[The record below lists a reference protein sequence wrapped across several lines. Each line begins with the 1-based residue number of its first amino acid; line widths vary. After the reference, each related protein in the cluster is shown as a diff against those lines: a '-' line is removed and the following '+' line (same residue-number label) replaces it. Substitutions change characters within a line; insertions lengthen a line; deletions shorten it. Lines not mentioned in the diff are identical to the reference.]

1 MAFVLSRTEVEAL
14 LPGRA
19 DRRLERVDDPRG
31 SATEEASEAPPEW
44 PLRTLQRLESRLKA
58 AASELT
64 TVIGERLAGTSDGS
78 IEVEYLG
85 VAPGARLPQDSG
97 EVGTWVLQGLRRRD
111 SGRIAIDQALA
122 VGLIDGLL
130 GGTATASGT
139 SGDRQLTGLEW
150 SLLTRAVEFVAAVLM
165 PSGNGEDPAVL
176 ETARESINVHGETVL
191 AATTGPPV
199 RTVLAG
205 YQWKLPNGRG
215 LVHFEL
221 SAGLVERLTG
231 PASSNDSMLDEAAQ
245 SQTRTL
251 VARLPTC
258 ELTTSDLGE
267 LCVGDVIVTG
277 QHVADIADGPGPEW
291 EVLVDGQTRFAGEP
305 GSIDGRRA
313 VVLSQPD
320 GV

>member
-1 MAFVLSRTEVEAL
+1 MT
-14 LPGRA
+14 
-19 DRRLERVDDPRG
+19 
-31 SATEEASEAPPEW
+31 
-44 PLRTLQRLESRLKA
+44 TLQRLESRLKA

-64 TVIGERLAGTSDGS
+64 TVIGERLAAASDGP

-97 EVGTWVLQGLRRRD
+97 EVGTWVLQGVRRRD
-111 SGRIAIDQALA
+111 SGRIAIDQPLA
-122 VGLIDGLL
+122 VGLIDALL
-130 GGTATASGT
+130 GGTAAASAT
-139 SGDRQLTGLEW
+139 SADRQLTGLEW

-191 AATTGPPV
+191 ATTTGPPV

-205 YQWKLPNGRG
+205 YQWKLPDCRG

-221 SAGLVERLTG
+221 SAGLVERLTEPMG
-231 PASSNDSMLDEAAQ
+231 SNDSVLDEATL
-245 SQTRTL
+245 SQTSTL

-258 ELTTSDLGE
+258 GLATSDLGE

-277 QHVADIADGPGPEW
+277 QPVADGPGSEW
-291 EVLVDGQTRFAGEP
+291 EVLVDGKPRFAGEP